1 MADFQL
7 ENSMRFFGKTTIDFM
22 GKRKLWYTVSA
33 SIIFLGILSVAIKGF
48 HFGIDFLGG
57 TELIVEFSQPP
68 DIGKIRSMMDNA
80 GFPKS
85 ELKGYGQPTR
95 ILIRTELQ
103 GEGTTVGD
111 KIKSALQQ
119 TFPDL
124 NPKVLQ
130 EQKIGAKVGKEL
142 RRDALYAVIAS
153 LIAMGLYVAFR
164 FEFIYGVGAIVALF
178 HDVMV
183 ALGFVSIFDGLTPY
197 TNFEIDQNMIAA
209 FLTIVGLSMN
219 DTVVI
224 FDRIREN
231 RKLYRSMGLME
242 LINKSLNETL
252 SRTIITSG
260 TIFIITLILF
270 FLGGEVNR
278 GFAFALTIGIT
289 TGTYSSIYIASAI
302 VLDYSNRKQAKKL
315 AGVTTPSRPTYEPVK

>member
-1 MADFQL
+1 
-7 ENSMRFFGKTTIDFM
+7 MRFFRKTNIDFM
-22 GKRKLWYTVSA
+22 GKRYLWYTVSVSVIA
-33 SIIFLGILSVAIKGF
+33 LGLISLAVKGY

-57 TELIVEFSQPP
+57 TEIIVQFNQPA
-68 DIGKIRSMMDNA
+68 DVGNIRSMMDKEGLA
-80 GFPKS
+80 RS
-85 ELKGYGQPTR
+85 EIKVFGEPTK

-103 GEGTTVGD
+103 GEGTSVGD
-111 KIKSALQQ
+111 RIKGALVK
-119 TFPDL
+119 TFPTQ
-124 NPKVLQ
+124 NPRVLQ
-130 EQKIGAKVGKEL
+130 EQKIGPKIGQEF
-142 RRDALYAVIAS
+142 RRNALYAVLSS
-153 LIAMGLYVAFR
+153 LIAMSLYVAFR
-164 FEFIYGVGAIVALF
+164 FKFIYGVGALVSLF

-183 ALGFVSIFDGLTPY
+183 TLGLVSIVDGLTPY

-209 FLTIVGLSMN
+209 FLTLVGLSMN

-231 RKLYRSMGLME
+231 QKIYRTMELKE
-242 LINKSLNETL
+242 LINKSLNDVL

-270 FLGGEVNR
+270 FFGGEVNR

-302 VLDYSNRKQAKKL
+302 VLDYTLRKQAKGLKP
-315 AGVTTPSRPTYEPVK
+315 AVPEKVSYETINQ